1 MFLAFL
7 WWQRL
12 PSMLLWLA
20 LWTQDFWHLDS
31 LRHSGGHYVMSPD
44 NSPNATLT
52 PLVESVHRQLLDR
65 GHRDAASVARLVVDH
80 DPLLD
85 DQSVADVVSR
95 VHSRV
100 AGLGVLDPFLA
111 DGTVDEVMINGS
123 GDLWVERNGR
133 LECTGVL
140 IDSATTYALL
150 ERIVAPLGLRIDRTS
165 PWVDA
170 RLADGSR
177 VNGVVPPL
185 AVDGPLLTIRRFGAR
200 RVHISE
206 SCTPGVA
213 RLLEWAVQA
222 RCNIVVSGGA
232 GAGKTTLL
240 NAVAGFIPSDERVVT
255 IEDAAELRLPGRH
268 VLRLESRP
276 ANAEGAGEVAI
287 RDLVRNALRMRPD
300 RIVVGEVRSGEAI
313 DMLQAMNTGHDG
325 SLSTCHANSPADAIR
340 RLETL
345 VLMGD
350 VALPLA
356 AVREQLRAAIDL
368 IVHVA
373 RRPDGSRRV
382 TAVAEPLLKTDIG
395 DAVRVNVLTDLAG
408 RLVGLP
414 TRPRRSTHVEAP
426 AANWIEA

>member
-1 MFLAFL
+1 M
-7 WWQRL
+7 L
-12 PSMLLWLA
+12 PE
-20 LWTQDFWHLDS
+20 TGCETDRDH
-31 LRHSGGHYVMSPD
+31 
-44 NSPNATLT
+44 
-52 PLVESVHRQLLDR
+52 LVERVHQQLLE
-65 GHRDAASVARLVVDH
+65 GRDFNGTTVSQLLVAH
-80 DPLLD
+80 DPLLED
-85 DQSVADVVSR
+85 GVMANLVSR
-95 VHSRV
+95 VQSRV
-100 AGLGVLDPFLA
+100 GGLDVLDPFLA
-111 DGTVDEVMINGS
+111 DSSVDEIMVNGA
-123 GDLWVERNGR
+123 GDLWVERHGR
-133 LECTGVL
+133 LECTGV
-140 IDSATTYALL
+140 IIESATTYALL
-150 ERIVAPLGLRIDRTS
+150 ERIVGPLGLRIDRTS

-185 AVDGPLLTIRRFGAR
+185 AVDGPLLTIRRFGTR
-200 RVHISE
+200 RVHLSE
-206 SCTPGVA
+206 VCTPGVA
-213 RLLEWAVQA
+213 RLLEWAVRS
-222 RCNIVVSGGA
+222 RCNIIVSGGA

-240 NAVAGFIPSDERVVT
+240 NAVAGFIPPDERVVT

-268 VLRLESRP
+268 ILRLESRP
-276 ANAEGAGEVAI
+276 ANAEGAGEIPI

-350 VALPLA
+350 VALPLT

-382 TAVAEPLLKTDIG
+382 SAVAEPNPTGRRSDSV
-395 DAVRVNVLTDLAG
+395 AVTMLTDSSG
-408 RLVGLP
+408 RLIAVPERPLRSP
-414 TRPRRSTHVEAP
+414 HLTRPTL
-426 AANWIEA
+426 NWRDA

>member
-1 MFLAFL
+1 
-7 WWQRL
+7 
-12 PSMLLWLA
+12 
-20 LWTQDFWHLDS
+20 
-31 LRHSGGHYVMSPD
+31 
-44 NSPNATLT
+44 
-52 PLVESVHRQLLDR
+52 
-65 GHRDAASVARLVVDH
+65 
-80 DPLLD
+80 
-85 DQSVADVVSR
+85 
-95 VHSRV
+95 
-100 AGLGVLDPFLA
+100 VLDPFLA
-111 DGTVDEVMINGS
+111 DSTVDEVMINGS
-123 GDLWVERNGR
+123 GDLWVERHGH
-133 LECTGVL
+133 LECTGVI
-140 IDSATTYALL
+140 IDSASTYALL

-200 RVHISE
+200 RVHLSE
-206 SCTPGVA
+206 ACTPGVA
-213 RLLEWAVQA
+213 RLLEWAVHA
-222 RCNIVVSGGA
+222 RCNIMVSGGA

-240 NAVAGFIPSDERVVT
+240 NAIAAFIPSDERVVT

-276 ANAEGAGEVAI
+276 ANAEGAGEVSI
-287 RDLVRNALRMRPD
+287 RELVRNALRMRPD

-325 SLSTCHANSPADAIR
+325 SLSTCHANSPVDAIR

-350 VALPLA
+350 VALPLV

-373 RRPDGSRRV
+373 RMPDGSRRV
-382 TAVAEPLLKTDIG
+382 VAVAEPVAETET
-395 DAVRVNVLTDLAG
+395 AAAMRVNELTDPEG

-414 TRPRRSTHVEAP
+414 KRPRRAVHVSAP
-426 AANWIEA
+426 SEDWIES

>member
-1 MFLAFL
+1 
-7 WWQRL
+7 
-12 PSMLLWLA
+12 
-20 LWTQDFWHLDS
+20 
-31 LRHSGGHYVMSPD
+31 
-44 NSPNATLT
+44 
-52 PLVESVHRQLLDR
+52 
-65 GHRDAASVARLVVDH
+65 
-80 DPLLD
+80 
-85 DQSVADVVSR
+85 
-95 VHSRV
+95 
-100 AGLGVLDPFLA
+100 
-111 DGTVDEVMINGS
+111 
-123 GDLWVERNGR
+123 
-133 LECTGVL
+133 
-140 IDSATTYALL
+140 
-150 ERIVAPLGLRIDRTS
+150 
-165 PWVDA
+165 
-170 RLADGSR
+170 
-177 VNGVVPPL
+177 
-185 AVDGPLLTIRRFGAR
+185 
-200 RVHISE
+200 
-206 SCTPGVA
+206 VA

-382 TAVAEPLLKTDIG
+382 TAVAEPLSKTDTG

>member
-1 MFLAFL
+1 M
-7 WWQRL
+7 W
-12 PSMLLWLA
+12 P
-20 LWTQDFWHLDS
+20 DS
-31 LRHSGGHYVMSPD
+31 R
-44 NSPNATLT
+44 PNATLN
-52 PLVESVHRQLLDR
+52 PLVETVHQQLLDR
-65 GHRDAASVARLVVDH
+65 GDRDAGSVAQLVLDH

-85 DQSVADVVSR
+85 DQSIADVVRR
-95 VHSRV
+95 VHSR
-100 AGLGVLDPFLA
+100 AGGLGVLDPFLA
-111 DGTVDEVMINGS
+111 DTTVDEIMINGC
-123 GDLWVERNGR
+123 GDLWVERHGR
-133 LECTGVL
+133 LECTGV
-140 IDSATTYALL
+140 IVDSSTTYALL

-206 SCTPGVA
+206 ACTPGVG

-222 RCNIVVSGGA
+222 RCNIIVSGGA

-240 NAVAGFIPSDERVVT
+240 NAVAGFIPDDERVVT

-276 ANAEGAGEVAI
+276 ANAEGAGEVPI
-287 RDLVRNALRMRPD
+287 RELVRNALRMRPD

-350 VALPLA
+350 VALPLV

-382 TAVAEPLLKTDIG
+382 MAVAEPTLETDTG
-395 DAVRVNVLTDLAG
+395 GAVRVNVLTNPSG

-414 TRPRRSTHVEAP
+414 TRPRRAVHAGSPSE
-426 AANWIEA
+426 NWIDT

>member
-1 MFLAFL
+1 
-7 WWQRL
+7 
-12 PSMLLWLA
+12 
-20 LWTQDFWHLDS
+20 
-31 LRHSGGHYVMSPD
+31 MSPE
-44 NSPNATLT
+44 SLSHATLA
-52 PLVESVHRQLLDR
+52 PLVDSVHQQLLDH
-65 GHRDAASVARLVVDH
+65 GHTDAESATKLVIDH

-85 DQSVADVVSR
+85 DQAIADVVSL
-95 VHSRV
+95 VHSRIG
-100 AGLGVLDPFLA
+100 GLGVLDPFLA
-111 DGTVDEVMINGS
+111 DGTVDEVMINGM
-123 GDLWVERNGR
+123 GDLWVERHGR
-133 LECTGVL
+133 LECTGV
-140 IDSATTYALL
+140 IVDTATSYALL

-170 RLADGSR
+170 RLPDGSR

-200 RVHISE
+200 RVHLSE
-206 SCTPGVA
+206 ACTPGVA

-222 RCNIVVSGGA
+222 RCNIIVSGGA

-240 NAVAGFIPSDERVVT
+240 NAVAGFIPADERVIT

-276 ANAEGAGEVAI
+276 ANAEGAGEIPI

-325 SLSTCHANSPADAIR
+325 SLSTCHANSPVDAIR

-350 VALPLA
+350 IALPLT

-382 TAVAEPLLKTDIG
+382 VSVAEPLAGTETG
-395 DAVRVNVLTDLAG
+395 DVVRVNLLTSPGG

-414 TRPRRSTHVEAP
+414 TRPARSVHVGAP
-426 AANWIEA
+426 AQNWIDA

>member
-1 MFLAFL
+1 MSRESTANTVLA
-7 WWQRL
+7 
-12 PSMLLWLA
+12 
-20 LWTQDFWHLDS
+20 
-31 LRHSGGHYVMSPD
+31 
-44 NSPNATLT
+44 
-52 PLVESVHRQLLDR
+52 PLIETVHRQLLDQ
-65 GHRDAASVARLVVDH
+65 GHRDAASVAQLVVEH

-85 DQSVADVVSR
+85 ESSIADVVRRVQSR
-95 VHSRV
+95 VG
-100 AGLGVLDPFLA
+100 GLGVLDPFLA
-111 DGTVDEVMINGS
+111 DGTVDEVMINGA
-123 GDLWVERNGR
+123 GDLWVERHGR
-133 LECTGVL
+133 LECTGV
-140 IDSATTYALL
+140 IVESATTYAVL

-170 RLADGSR
+170 RLPDGSR

-200 RVHISE
+200 RIELSDT
-206 SCTPGVA
+206 CTPGVA

-222 RCNIVVSGGA
+222 RCNIIVSGGA

-240 NAVAGFIPSDERVVT
+240 NAVASFISTDERVVT

-276 ANAEGAGEVAI
+276 ANAEGAGEVSI

-350 VALPLA
+350 IALPLS

-368 IVHVA
+368 IVQVA
-373 RRPDGSRRV
+373 RRPDGSRGV
-382 TAVAEPLLKTDIG
+382 VAVAEPEVHAQTG
-395 DAVRVNVLTDLAG
+395 DAVTVRSLTTSNGSLRALPKRVRRGSFAG
-408 RLVGLP
+408 VP
-414 TRPRRSTHVEAP
+414 SPD
-426 AANWIEA
+426 WIES